1 MLWAEGDGSIAGI
14 IAAFVA
20 AFGGMTALV
29 GWLIKYL
36 MTTTLPERDKA
47 AQATHVATLGE
58 FAKLR
63 EQFDL
68 RQTKLL
74 EHCEAEADKERQASE
89 RRQSQSDQRFG
100 TAMDALKEIQQ
111 SILNQNAI
119 QAQLL
124 SLFRQR
130 TRLSDVVES
139 AEDPIWSKTLDGVLT
154 SWNSAAERLLGWR
167 SSEMIG
173 RSAYGIIPAEGH
185 EREREMLGQLARG
198 ERVDRYETERLHRDG
213 RRVRLSITASPIKD
227 PTGRVIG
234 ISSIARE
241 L

>member
-1 MLWAEGDGSIAGI
+1 MLWAETDGQMGGI

-20 AFGGMTALV
+20 SFGGMAALM
-29 GWLIKYL
+29 GWLIRYFF
-36 MTTTLPERDKA
+36 TTTLPEQIRA
-47 AQATHVATLGE
+47 AQATHVATLEE
-58 FAKLR
+58 FARLR

-167 SSEMIG
+167 SSQMIG

-185 EREREMLGQLARG
+185 ERERELLGQLARG
-198 ERVDRYETERLHRDG
+198 ERVDRYETERIHRDG

>member
-1 MLWAEGDGSIAGI
+1 MLWAEGNGSIAGI

-47 AQATHVATLGE
+47 AQATHVATLEE
-58 FAKLR
+58 FARLR

-74 EHCEAEADKERQASE
+74 EHCEAEADKERQASD
-89 RRQSQSDQRFG
+89 RRQAQSDQRFG
-100 TAMDALKEIQQ
+100 TAMDALKEIEQ

-139 AEDPIWSKTLDGVLT
+139 AEDPIWTKNLEGFIT
-154 SWNSAAERLLGWR
+154 SWNLATERILGWR
-167 SSEMIG
+167 SGEMIG
-173 RSAYGIIPAEGH
+173 QSVYRVIPSDLH
-185 EREREMLGQLARG
+185 EQERNMLAKLAKG
-198 ERVDRYETERLHRDG
+198 ERVDRYETERFHRDG
-213 RRVRLSITASPIKD
+213 RRIRLSVTASAIKD
-227 PTGRVIG
+227 PSGRAIG
-234 ISSIARE
+234 VSTIARE